1 MKTKLQATEAIA
13 KPLRKRTGQRPSL
26 PKCRSR
32 ATFAQVWDDRASSRL
47 GFAITSTALT
57 TALCVVTVLFC
68 TAVKAADLEI
78 GDGTNDNTYSD
89 NVAYAGATKIIKSG
103 TGKTTISFGNV
114 TSTFAGEIE
123 VREGTLAVAQY
134 PGNFGSPTK
143 ITVSDGATLD
153 LSWTGNSAGN
163 IPNAELVIEGNGYLD
178 HGAVCRT
185 EGDTINGLFGTMT
198 LTGDAMISNTVQVG
212 FSGTQNANA
221 TVNLEG
227 FTLSKAGSSV
237 LYCPYTQ
244 FKKNG
249 LTDNPGNITILQGTF
264 FPRYNA
270 MQGGSANNVLT
281 LANSSGGSAS
291 VRFRELATPIS
302 WTLASTGTGDSVLGC
317 DSVGTSQPDINN
329 VWAGPIEPTGRLL
342 FKPTPAKSFFTL
354 TGNISNRQDI
364 AITTD
369 AKGTAKLTGTNEVNK
384 IIIRDGTLVIGGGQ
398 TDVYGPVDQT
408 GGSLVV
414 SNAVLRW
421 RNDTLGTYPDIGHT
435 TAYPSISVREGGVL
449 QGDHWGTDGA
459 SSRMYIGRQAGRRG
473 TIEIC
478 EGAVVTNTAVNVGR
492 AGLGAMYQTGGLVY
506 WSMRGGDLIAET
518 DGAYAYYGIS
528 GGSFE
533 MDATQSGTVWC
544 CKKGTAVFSTRN
556 GGRMTVDKGDN
567 VRIASETGCNFLYD
581 QNNHATNTFTGIFE
595 IGNKD
600 SRNQAS
606 AVTVSVGGENS
617 ELVATDQMRILH
629 SNENALITVN
639 LYDGG
644 TLNTPYL
651 YRFHAETPFYLNLN
665 GGIIKPRLSGKSSF
679 ASSSTSAARRP
690 TQTTVYEKGFV
701 IDTSDTMNSART
713 EYGTAT
719 IEFAFVSPGEGKRIR
734 SIALPT
740 DAAFSQE
747 KIIGAPVVTISGDGA
762 GASAVAEFDNE
773 TRRLTGIVVTSPG
786 WGYADGTT
794 TATLRGG
801 GASNT
806 YSCAVTLE
814 DQPETGWAGFTKR
827 GEQRLNLSG
836 ASTFKGDVTV
846 EAGIL
851 GFMNTSAAQGG
862 LPPGAGIILKEGTI
876 FTVSNPST
884 PVTVPFIRGCGTTS
898 YGYYTV
904 TNQIE
909 CTAADIFAGKHLTV
923 NQRLTLAEDATITI
937 LDPENLAEYRTAGAA
952 TVVEV
957 KGALTSPASVSLAF
971 AQPCA
976 TDSPQR
982 WSVSVRGNS
991 IILGSKNGTVISVR

>member
-1 MKTKLQATEAIA
+1 MNRIM
-13 KPLRKRTGQRPSL
+13 RTVTNCLMALLSL
-26 PKCRSR
+26 P
-32 ATFAQVWDDRASSRL
+32 L
-47 GFAITSTALT
+47 L
-57 TALCVVTVLFC
+57 
-68 TAVKAADLEI
+68 AADLEV
-78 GDGTNDNTYSD
+78 GDGTNDNTYADST
-89 NVAYAGATKIIKSG
+89 AYAGATKIIKTG
-103 TGKTTISFGNV
+103 TGKTTLSFGNV
-114 TSTFAGEIE
+114 TSSFAGEIE
-123 VREGTLAVAQY
+123 VREGTLAVDQY

-143 ITVSDGATLD
+143 ITVSSGATLD
-153 LSWTGNSAGN
+153 LTWSGNSAGN
-163 IPNAELVIEGNGYLD
+163 IPKAELVIEGPGYLG

-185 EGDTINGLFGTMT
+185 SGDSINGLFGTMT
-198 LTGDAMISNTVQVG
+198 LTGDAVISNTVQIG
-212 FSGTQNANA
+212 FSGTQSANA

-227 FTLSKAGSSV
+227 FTLSKTGSNV

-249 LTDNPGNITILQGTF
+249 STDDPGNITILQGTF

-291 VRFRELATPIS
+291 VRFRELATPIC

-364 AITTD
+364 AITAG

-384 IIIRDGTLVIGGGQ
+384 ITIRDGTLVIGGGQ

-421 RNDTLGTYPDIGHT
+421 RNAELATYPDIGDT

-449 QGDHWGTDGA
+449 LGEHWGSTGA
-459 SSRMYIGRQAGRRG
+459 SSRMYIGRQTRYRG
-473 TIEIC
+473 TIEIF
-478 EGAVVTNTAVNVGR
+478 EGAVVSNTAVNVGR

-506 WSMRGGDLIAET
+506 WPMRGGDLIAET
-518 DGAYAYYGIS
+518 AGSYAYYGIS

-533 MDATQSGTVWC
+533 MDATLCSGTIWC

-556 GGRMTVDKGDN
+556 GGRMIVDKGVN
-567 VRIASETGCNFLYD
+567 VRIASETGGNVLYD
-581 QNNHATNTFTGIFE
+581 QNNHATNTFVGYFE

-600 SRNQAS
+600 SRNHAATV
-606 AVTVSVGGENS
+606 AVSIGGENS

-629 SNENALITVN
+629 SNENAQITVN

-644 TLNTPYL
+644 TLNTSYL
-651 YRFHAETPFYLNLN
+651 YRFHEETPWYVNLN
-665 GGIIKPRLSGKSSF
+665 GGIIKPRLAANSF
-679 ASSSTSAARRP
+679 ASSGSTTARRP

-713 EYGTAT
+713 EYGTAS
-719 IEFAFVSPGEGKRIR
+719 IEFAFVAPGEGKRIR
-734 SIALPT
+734 SITLPT
-740 DAAFSQE
+740 GTAFSKE
-747 KIIGAPVVTISGDGA
+747 PIIGAPAITISGEGA
-762 GASAVAEFDNE
+762 GASAVAVFDNE

-786 WGYADGTT
+786 WGYAEGTT
-794 TATLRGG
+794 SVTLSGG
-801 GASNT
+801 GATNT

-814 DQPETGWAGFTKR
+814 DQPTTGWNGFTKR
-827 GEQRLNLSG
+827 GAQRLNMTG
-836 ASTFKGDVTV
+836 VNTFKGDVTV
-846 EAGIL
+846 EEGIL
-851 GFMNTSAAQGG
+851 GFMHSTAAQGG
-862 LPPGAGIILKEGTI
+862 MPEGAGVILKEGAMLT
-876 FTVSNPST
+876 FLNSST

-904 TNQIE
+904 TNRIE
-909 CTAADIFAGKHLTV
+909 CTAEDIFAGKHLTV
-923 NQRLTLAEDATITI
+923 NQRLTLAQGATITI
-937 LDPENLAEYRTAGAA
+937 LDPENLDNYRTAGPA
-952 TVVEV
+952 TVVSAN
-957 KGALTSPASVSLAF
+957 GMLTCPDTISVAF

-982 WSVSVRGNS
+982 WSVSVRGKS
-991 IILGSKNGTVISVR
+991 IVLGAKNGTVISVR

>member
-1 MKTKLQATEAIA
+1 MNRIM
-13 KPLRKRTGQRPSL
+13 RTVTNCLMALLSL
-26 PKCRSR
+26 P
-32 ATFAQVWDDRASSRL
+32 L
-47 GFAITSTALT
+47 L
-57 TALCVVTVLFC
+57 
-68 TAVKAADLEI
+68 AADLEV
-78 GDGTNDNTYSD
+78 GDGTNDNTYADST
-89 NVAYAGATKIIKSG
+89 AYAGATKIIKTG
-103 TGKTTISFGNV
+103 TGKTTLSFGNV
-114 TSTFAGEIE
+114 TSSFAGEIE
-123 VREGTLAVAQY
+123 VREGTLAVDQY

-143 ITVSDGATLD
+143 ITVSSGATLD
-153 LSWTGNSAGN
+153 LTWSGNSAGN
-163 IPNAELVIEGNGYLD
+163 IPKAELVIEGPGYLG

-185 EGDTINGLFGTMT
+185 SGDSINGLFGTMT
-198 LTGDAMISNTVQVG
+198 LTGDAVISNTVQIG
-212 FSGTQNANA
+212 FSGTQSANA

-227 FTLSKAGSSV
+227 FTLSKTGSNV

-249 LTDNPGNITILQGTF
+249 STDDPGNITILQGTF

-281 LANSSGGSAS
+281 LTNSSGGSAS
-291 VRFRELATPIS
+291 VRFRELATPIC

-364 AITTD
+364 AITAG

-384 IIIRDGTLVIGGGQ
+384 ITIRDGTLVIGGGQ

-421 RNDTLGTYPDIGHT
+421 RNAELATYPDIGDT

-449 QGDHWGTDGA
+449 LGEHWGSTGA
-459 SSRMYIGRQAGRRG
+459 SSRMYIGRQTRYRG
-473 TIEIC
+473 TIEIF
-478 EGAVVTNTAVNVGR
+478 EGAVVSNTAVNVGR

-506 WSMRGGDLIAET
+506 WPMRGGDLIAET
-518 DGAYAYYGIS
+518 AGSYAYYGIS

-533 MDATQSGTVWC
+533 MDATLCSGTIWC

-556 GGRMTVDKGDN
+556 GGRMIVDKGVN
-567 VRIASETGCNFLYD
+567 VRIASETGGNVLYD
-581 QNNHATNTFTGIFE
+581 QNNHATNTFTGYFE

-600 SRNQAS
+600 SRNQA
-606 AVTVSVGGENS
+606 ATVTVSIGGENS

-629 SNENALITVN
+629 SNENAQITVN

-644 TLNTPYL
+644 TLNTSYL
-651 YRFHAETPFYLNLN
+651 YRFHEETPWYVNLN
-665 GGIIKPRLSGKSSF
+665 GGIIKPRLAANSF
-679 ASSSTSAARRP
+679 ASSGSTTARRP

-713 EYGTAT
+713 EYGTAS
-719 IEFAFVSPGEGKRIR
+719 IEFAFVAPGEGKRIR
-734 SIALPT
+734 SITLPT
-740 DAAFSQE
+740 GTAFSKE
-747 KIIGAPVVTISGDGA
+747 PIIGAPAITISGEGA
-762 GASAVAEFDNE
+762 GASAVAVFDNE

-786 WGYADGTT
+786 WGYAEGTT
-794 TATLRGG
+794 SVTLSGG
-801 GASNT
+801 GATNT

-814 DQPETGWAGFTKR
+814 DQPTTGWNGFTKR
-827 GEQRLNLSG
+827 GAQRLNMTG
-836 ASTFKGDVTV
+836 VNTFKGDVTV
-846 EAGIL
+846 EEGIL
-851 GFMNTSAAQGG
+851 GFMHSTAAQGG
-862 LPPGAGIILKEGTI
+862 MPEGAGVILKEGAMLT
-876 FTVSNPST
+876 FLNSST

-904 TNQIE
+904 TNRIE
-909 CTAADIFAGKHLTV
+909 CTAEDIFAGKHLTV
-923 NQRLTLAEDATITI
+923 NQRLTLAQGATITI
-937 LDPENLAEYRTAGAA
+937 LDPENLDNYRTAGPA
-952 TVVEV
+952 TVVSAN
-957 KGALTSPASVSLAF
+957 GMLTCPDTISVAF

-982 WSVSVRGNS
+982 WSVSVRGKS
-991 IILGSKNGTVISVR
+991 IVLGAKNGTVISVR